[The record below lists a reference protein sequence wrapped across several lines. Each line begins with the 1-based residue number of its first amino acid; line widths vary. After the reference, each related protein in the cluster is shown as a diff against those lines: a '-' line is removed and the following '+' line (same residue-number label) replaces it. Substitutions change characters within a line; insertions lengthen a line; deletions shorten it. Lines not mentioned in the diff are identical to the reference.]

1 MIDADQIATWDM
13 DAAQVAVYA
22 AERAR
27 ERQLAQRATT
37 DYPDNETATS
47 GPENEASR

>member
-1 MIDADQIATWDM
+1 MIDAEQM
-13 DAAQVAVYA
+13 DTFNMNAAQYRVYA

-27 ERQLAQRATT
+27 ERQLAPEGAPTT
-37 DYPDNETATS
+37 PDNETATS